1 MSNERQSEN
10 IENKIKKAL
19 EGGEHAFNE
28 TAWAKMEALLDK
40 EEKKR
45 RPILWLWLVP
55 LLLIGVVLIFNFFGD
70 TTSKNNTDAG
80 KSIADEKESNTVVKN
95 KHAQTEPD
103 NKAINI
109 NSNQSNKV
117 VENKVS
123 VTTDK
128 NEITKEPIALPAAK
142 DASPKGTK
150 NIQLTQLSTARNV
163 PGDDLFKAKRKSR
176 SKNKINKINADSSM
190 DSNAGFQPTV
200 VYNQKNK
207 EEKNVASSGGT
218 ELPDKENANS
228 DAGISLSLVPGD
240 SSVKQQENAT
250 PALNNKERP
259 KNTAASNDKKH
270 KTFSPQFYLLGS
282 LGADAGSVKLLSF
295 KNSTIVPKYGIGIG
309 YQFSRNLSIQTGFYI
324 ASKKYSAGAGDY
336 HVKPGSY
343 WDTYKLTSVDAVCK
357 VYDIPI
363 SIRYDFAAN
372 GSVKYYAMAGLS
384 SYLMKKEDYNYYYLR
399 WGMPAEKYYTYTG
412 NSHLFSNLNFSLGI
426 EKKISGNLSLQ
437 VEPSVSLPISGVG
450 DGKVKLYSA
459 SLIAGIKYL
468 PFKKINS
475 FNKRQPSQIPHR

>member
-28 TAWAKMEALLDK
+28 AAWAKMEALLDK

-45 RPILWLWLVP
+45 RPILWFWLVP
-55 LLLIGVVLIFNFFGD
+55 VLLIGVALIFKFSGNESTKND
-70 TTSKNNTDAG
+70 TGAN
-80 KSIADEKESNTVVKN
+80 KSIVAEKESNTHEKN
-95 KHAQTEPD
+95 NEADADPGSK
-103 NKAINI
+103 NVNI
-109 NSNQSNKV
+109 NSDENNKL
-117 VENKVS
+117 VESKIPVN
-123 VTTDK
+123 TDK
-128 NEITKEPIALPAAK
+128 NKIANEPVASPAAK
-142 DASPKGTK
+142 GASTHG
-150 NIQLTQLSTARNV
+150 NISKQYSQHQLTVHNA
-163 PGDDLFKAKRKSR
+163 PGNANLKVERKNR
-176 SKNKINKINADSSM
+176 SKSKINTINADNS
-190 DSNAGFQPTV
+190 V
-200 VYNQKNK
+200 
-207 EEKNVASSGGT
+207 
-218 ELPDKENANS
+218 NS
-228 DAGISLSLVPGD
+228 DAGLHSTTIYNQQNGEEKTVSSSGAAALSNSENANADSNTSLPAGSAGD
-240 SSVKQQENAT
+240 SAVKQHEIAS
-250 PALNNKERP
+250 PRLNNKEQQ
-259 KNTAASNDKKH
+259 KDTAVANDKKH
-270 KTFSPQFYLLGS
+270 KAFSPQFYLLGS

-309 YQFSRNLSIQTGFYI
+309 YQFSRSLSIQTGFYI

-363 SIRYDFAAN
+363 SFRYDFAEN

-412 NSHLFSNLNFSLGI
+412 NSHLFSNLNFSFGV
-426 EKKISGNLSLQ
+426 EKKISGNLSWQL
-437 VEPSVSLPISGVG
+437 EPSISLPIAGVG

-459 SLIAGIKYL
+459 SLMAGIKYL
-468 PFKKINS
+468 PFKK
-475 FNKRQPSQIPHR
+475 